1 MHWIELEGRH
11 VPVRIGGHPGLDFC
25 NTWAGWD
32 DRTNP
37 RGEWLRT
44 YDDFAVWTLHAELVS
59 TSDARRLRRS
69 AARDPGRAT
78 RVLSEARTLRTA
90 AHTVALD
97 PSNRGAMAVVTRY
110 VRRSGSA
117 VRVTPGRR
125 PAWNFGADSGLDLPL
140 LATAWA
146 VGDLVTREDLGRVSA
161 CPGHECGWLF
171 LDPRGRRKWCSMA
184 SCGNRA
190 KVASFA
196 RRHG

>member
-59 TSDARRLRRS
+59 TSDVRRLRRS

-78 RVLSEARTLRTA
+78 RVLFTAGKSRTNGTA
-90 AHTVALD
+90 KSAKSSAQIDDLWEKR
-97 PSNRGAMAVVTRY
+97 PRGARWQSTR
-110 VRRSGSA
+110 R
-117 VRVTPGRR
+117 
-125 PAWNFGADSGLDLPL
+125 L
-140 LATAWA
+140 
-146 VGDLVTREDLGRVSA
+146 
-161 CPGHECGWLF
+161 
-171 LDPRGRRKWCSMA
+171 
-184 SCGNRA
+184 
-190 KVASFA
+190 SF
-196 RRHG
+196 